1 MLLNFKP
8 LVMLLNLPFSATG
21 LHKPTMTTADDP
33 ALKVLNYDNGT
44 QWLLKFYV
52 NDKLIDVIDLEKLVD
67 SERPWKIV
75 NSIHPSLFDVTV
87 FDEKRTFTLREFLK
101 NVLSDSLV

>member
-1 MLLNFKP
+1 LLLNFKP
-8 LVMLLNLPFSATG
+8 LVMPSNLPFSATG

-33 ALKVLNYDNGT
+33 ALKVFNCDNGI

-52 NDKLIDVIDLEKLVD
+52 NDKLIDVIDLEMMVD
-67 SERPWKIV
+67 SKMPWKIV
-75 NSIHPSLFDVTV
+75 NAIHPSLFDVTV
-87 FDEKRTFTLREFLK
+87 FDEERTFTLKEFLK

>member
-1 MLLNFKP
+1 
-8 LVMLLNLPFSATG
+8 MLLNLPFSATG

-33 ALKVLNYDNGT
+33 ALKVFNCDNGT
-44 QWLLKFYV
+44 QWLLTFYV
-52 NDKLIDVIDLEKLVD
+52 NNKLIDVIDLEKLVD